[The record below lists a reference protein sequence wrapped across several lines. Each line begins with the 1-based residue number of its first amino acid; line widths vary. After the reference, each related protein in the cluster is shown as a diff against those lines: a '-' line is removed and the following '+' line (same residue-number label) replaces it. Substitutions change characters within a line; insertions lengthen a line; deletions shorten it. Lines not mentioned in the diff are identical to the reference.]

1 MHLAPPSTRSP
12 SIKSCPVPP
21 APSSKDSPPVP
32 RCPKNVS
39 TKRGRRS
46 TQSRTKKGLVDA
58 CAPPSY
64 PAPMYH
70 YQPEAWQTLQQPETF
85 QPPLPMHHHPAF
97 LQREP
102 SNSPGPESRPM
113 VQASMLSQ
121 APGGPCFTGSGPIQV
136 KAPFF
141 ATSVLDFSF
150 PAVAVLAGV
159 ADGQDVPTLHR
170 LDRRRLGVQDGRP

>member
-1 MHLAPPSTRSP
+1 MKSFIGLTSCFFRFDYTCPAPTDTAQYGSYPAPPPKDPSTSP
-12 SIKSCPVPP
+12 RPVMSYPTSAYSEP
-21 APSSKDSPPVP
+21 
-32 RCPKNVS
+32 
-39 TKRGRRS
+39 
-46 TQSRTKKGLVDA
+46 
-58 CAPPSY
+58 PPSY

-70 YQPEAWQTLQQPETF
+70 YQPEAWQTLHQPETF